1 MRSFPRWFQAF
12 LIAVLAAWVLHKP
25 LASLLVDWW
34 WFESLGYDEIF
45 VTSLGAKT
53 GLFAVSFLVSAVFLG
68 VNVWICD
75 RQASLDAFRLAMLIP
90 DAPLDPRRVL
100 QLVRG
105 LMVAAV
111 LAPSLVLGAAAA
123 GEWFQLLCYLSP
135 QDFGIADPVFSL
147 DVGFYVFQL
156 PLLVFVQT
164 WATALVSLTIMLVA
178 GFSISRD
185 TLVNR
190 HPNGVSDGARKQL
203 TLLGALLFV
212 LVSAGWWLERFE
224 LLFERQGVV
233 WGAGYTDL
241 HARLPAAWIMAG
253 LALAVAVAL
262 VVSLGRG
269 GWRIAAGAA
278 VLYVTA
284 RLLLVQAWP
293 AIVQDYRVKPNEL
306 GLELSYLERNI
317 QATRQAYA
325 LDRIEA
331 EPFEAASGL
340 DMDVIRSNPLT
351 IENVRV
357 WDDRPLLTTYAQIQE
372 IRLYYDFVDVDVDRY
387 LIDGRLRQVMLAA
400 RELEYSNVPAQA
412 QSWVN
417 EHFQYTHG
425 YGITMSPVNKV
436 TDEGLPELFIQD
448 IPPKINA
455 GPPIDRPEIYYG
467 ELTDSYVFVNTG
479 ADEFDYPDGD
489 QNAYTRYAGQ
499 GGVPVGGLARKIAFA
514 IHFGSLDILLS
525 DYLLPESR
533 VMFRRKLQ
541 ERIQR
546 LAPFLAFDDDPYMV
560 VDEGR
565 LFWIVDAYT
574 TSPYY
579 PYAEPLEVHKGRSL
593 NYIRNAVKVVVD
605 AYHGSVELYI
615 SDPEDP
621 VVRAYAQ
628 IFESSFQPMDAMPE
642 GLRAHVRYP
651 VDFFDVQGSMYRA
664 YHMTD
669 PTVFYNKEDMWAL
682 PKELYGGQARTMQ
695 SYYLVTKLPGEDR
708 AEFILLVPFVPTER
722 DNMISWMAARCDPE
736 SYGRLL
742 LYQFPKQKLI
752 YGPMQIEARIDQDP
766 AISEMMTLWSQAGS
780 KVIRGNLLVIP
791 IGDSLMYVEPVYLQ
805 AESSKLPELKRVIV
819 SYENRIAM
827 EQTLER
833 ALRQVFSAGPSASP
847 ASDDPSLPE
856 PDPGQPTQVT
866 PQGWADL
873 AHDASN
879 WFERARQRQEAG
891 DWAGYGQALESLAES
906 LDQLER
912 MASDLGASENIDQDE
927 PKDGEAPTEE
937 RAAVGSEAAEAFQ
950 E

>member
-1 MRSFPRWFQAF
+1 MRSFPRWFQAI
-12 LIAVLAAWVLHKP
+12 LIAVFLVWVLYQP

-34 WFESLGYDEIF
+34 WFQSLGYDEIF
-45 VTSLGAKT
+45 VTSLGAKA
-53 GLFAVSFLVSAVFLG
+53 GLFAGGFLVAGVFLG
-68 VNVWICD
+68 VNVRICD

-90 DAPLDPRRVL
+90 EAPLDPRRVL

-111 LAPSLVLGAAAA
+111 VAPALVMAAAAA
-123 GEWFQLLCYLSP
+123 GEWFQLLCYLEP
-135 QDFGIADPVFSL
+135 QDFGTTDPVFSL

-156 PLLVFVQT
+156 PLLVFLQT

-190 HPNGVSDGARKQL
+190 HPNGISEGARKQL
-203 TLLGALLFV
+203 TVLGALLFT
-212 LVSAGWWLERFE
+212 LVSAGWWLDRFE

-233 WGAGYTDL
+233 WGAGFTDL

-262 VVSLGRG
+262 LVSLGRG
-269 GWRIAAGAA
+269 GWRIPAAAGVFYIA
-278 VLYVTA
+278 A

-306 GLELSYLERNI
+306 GLELEYLERNI
-317 QATRQAYA
+317 QATRTAYA

-340 DMDVIRSNPLT
+340 DMDVIRANPLT

-372 IRLYYDFVDVDVDRY
+372 IRLYYDFIDVDVDRY
-387 LIDGRLRQVMLAA
+387 IIDGRLRQVMLAA

-425 YGITMSPVNKV
+425 YGIAMSPVNKV

-448 IPPKINA
+448 IPPKVKA

-489 QNAYTRYAGQ
+489 DNAYTRYAGV
-499 GGVPVGGLARKIAFA
+499 GGVPTGGLWRKIAFA
-514 IHFGSLDILLS
+514 IHFRSLDLLLS
-525 DYLLPESR
+525 DYLLPDSR

-541 ERIQR
+541 ERVQR

-579 PYAEPLEVHKGRSL
+579 PYAEPLEVQQGRSL

-605 AYHGSVELYI
+605 AYHGSVEFYI

-621 VVRAYAQ
+621 VVQAYAR
-628 IFESSFQPMDAMPE
+628 IFESSFQPMDAMPP
-642 GLRAHVRYP
+642 GLRDHVRYP

-682 PKELYGGQARTMQ
+682 PRELYGGQARPMQ
-695 SYYLVTKLPGEDR
+695 SYYLVTKLPGEDH

-833 ALRQVFSAGPSASP
+833 ALRRVFAAGSEAPQLL
-847 ASDDPSLPE
+847 DDE
-856 PDPGQPTQVT
+856 GQPQVHASGSIAGT

-873 AHDASN
+873 AHDASA
-879 WFERARQRQEAG
+879 WFERATKRLEQG
-891 DWAGYGQALESLAES
+891 DWAGYGQALESLGES
-906 LDQLER
+906 LAQLER
-912 MASDLGASENIDQDE
+912 MASDQGASGNIDQDE
-927 PKDGEAPTEE
+927 IDEE
-937 RAAVGSEAAEAFQ
+937 TVPPDSEHGLGSEPDVAPQ